1 MIKLWTMLKKRL
13 FYYLSHHL
21 KIKAS
26 EIKLEVFQQRAILKS
41 FLVININDEQ
51 GLSMNYFQS

>member
-1 MIKLWTMLKKRL
+1 MLKKRL